1 MTKDKI
7 KLLLDKYAQGNCTV
21 DERQLLELWFE
32 QQQVNNEESFSAQD
46 KERVW
51 QHIDAKVNPEQIKT
65 TRMPVYYRWAAA
77 AVLLLCLAMGGYF
90 ILQRQALKDSP
101 AVLLANDILPGENK
115 AVLTLSDG
123 RQVMLTP
130 NNGESTRDQGV
141 VITKNKAGLLQY
153 KIDPNLVTGT
163 GYNTIETPRGGQ
175 YEVILPDGSKVT
187 LNAESS
193 LRFAV
198 NMQHQHNRVVELKGE
213 GYFDVAKDTR
223 RPFIVKSDQ
232 QEIQVLGTVFNVN
245 TYHSSRN
252 LTTLLEG
259 SVLVNKSQKLRP
271 GQQAQVEAGRIVI
284 KDVEVNDFVDWKNNS
299 FIFRNENLASIME
312 RIGRWYNIEYAFKDV
327 DVEKV
332 LFNGEISRYAKV
344 EEVLHL
350 LSVASK
356 LEFEIKNRTI
366 VISNQ

>member
-7 KLLLDKYAQGNCTV
+7 KLLLDKYAKGSCSV
-21 DERQLLELWFE
+21 EERQLLELWFE
-32 QQQVNNEESFSAQD
+32 QQQVINEESFSPQD

-51 QHIDAKVNPEQIKT
+51 RYIDAKANPESIKKV
-65 TRMPVYYRWAAA
+65 RMPVYYRWAAA
-77 AVLLLCLAMGGYF
+77 AVVLFCLAIGGYF
-90 ILQRQALKDSP
+90 ILQRQTLKDS
-101 AVLLANDILPGENK
+101 ATELLANEILPGENK

-123 RQVMLTP
+123 RQIALTP
-130 NNGESTRDQGV
+130 NNAEATRDQGV
-141 VITKNKAGLLQY
+141 VITKNAAGRLQY

-175 YEVILPDGSKVT
+175 YEVILPDGSQVT

-198 NMQHQHNRVVELKGE
+198 NMQHQPKRVVELKGE
-213 GYFDVAKDTR
+213 GYFDVTKDPR

-245 TYHSSRN
+245 TYHSSQK
-252 LTTLLEG
+252 LTTLLGG
-259 SVLVNKSQKLRP
+259 SVLVNKTQKLRP
-271 GQQAQVEAGRIVI
+271 GQQARVEADRIVV
-284 KDVEVNDFVDWKNNS
+284 KDVDVNDFVDWKNNS
-299 FIFRNENLASIME
+299 FIFRNENLVSIME
-312 RIGRWYNIEYAFKDV
+312 RIGRWYNVQYTFKDV
-327 DVEKV
+327 DTKKV
-332 LFNGEISRYAKV
+332 MFNGEISRYAKV

-350 LSVASK
+350 LSVTSK
-356 LEFEIKNRTI
+356 LDFEIKNRTI